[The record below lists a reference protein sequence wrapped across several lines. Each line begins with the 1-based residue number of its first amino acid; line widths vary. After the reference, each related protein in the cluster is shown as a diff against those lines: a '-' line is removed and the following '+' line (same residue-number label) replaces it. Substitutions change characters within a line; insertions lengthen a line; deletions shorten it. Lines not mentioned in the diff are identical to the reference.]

1 MYEGGIFCLKK
12 KKKKKDEEEILWGAM
27 WMGIDEIKKASCT
40 EQNDTT

>member
-1 MYEGGIFCLKK
+1 MYKGRIFCLK
-12 KKKKKDEEEILWGAM
+12 EILWGAM